1 MTAHSHHSTA
11 YDLVIIGF
19 GMASHRLLQELGQL
33 SLAPKRILV
42 LGEETLPAYNR
53 VLLPQLIE
61 DSSTD
66 ISLPALNFGQNI
78 VTVLSDE
85 KVVSISRQTQ
95 QLHTESGKC
104 FVYRQLVFATGSAP
118 VFPDFCNEE
127 DIAGSGMCG
136 RMLALRHTGD
146 VAKISE
152 FPAGSHIV
160 IQGGGFIALE
170 TAAAL
175 SAHYRVSV
183 CHRGPYLMNRLLD
196 ETASLLLQASLEQR
210 GIEVLLQTEIN
221 GAKAS
226 PHKLQLALSGPAGLR
241 TVAADLLIAA
251 LGVKPRCELA
261 KLAGINTN
269 RGILVN
275 HQMQSSDP
283 DIFAI
288 GECAECNGETVGLV
302 APVYQQAVV
311 LAQVL
316 TRPVLSGQTHAR
328 YQANTSATN
337 LKISGLAIS
346 TVGDIGALLKNTN
359 PALNSLVYQDQQQ
372 GDYRR
377 IWLLNG
383 QLQGAVLCGDTS
395 LIQHYQQLMHVPQTT
410 SPVTGKEDWLNTW
423 LFQVA

>member
-1 MTAHSHHSTA
+1 M
-11 YDLVIIGF
+11 Y
-19 GMASHRLLQELGQL
+19 
-33 SLAPKRILV
+33 
-42 LGEETLPAYNR
+42 
-53 VLLPQLIE
+53 
-61 DSSTD
+61 
-66 ISLPALNFGQNI
+66 
-78 VTVLSDE
+78 
-85 KVVSISRQTQ
+85 
-95 QLHTESGKC
+95 
-104 FVYRQLVFATGSAP
+104 
-118 VFPDFCNEE
+118 
-127 DIAGSGMCG
+127 G

-226 PHKLQLALSGPAGLR
+226 PAQTTARTVRTCRFTHCRCRVANCSAWGKTALR
-241 TVAADLLIAA
+241 T
-251 LGVKPRCELA
+251 GE
-261 KLAGINTN
+261 AG
-269 RGILVN
+269 RHQHQPGILVN

-410 SPVTGKEDWLNTW
+410 SPVTGKRTG
-423 LFQVA
+423 

>member
-1 MTAHSHHSTA
+1 MKAYSQNSST

-66 ISLPALNFGQNI
+66 ISLPALNFGQNV
-78 VTVLSDE
+78 VTVLTDE

-95 QLHTESGKC
+95 QLQTKSGKC
-104 FVYRQLVFATGSAP
+104 FVYRQLVFATGSTP
-118 VFPDFCNEE
+118 VFPDFYNEE
-127 DIAGSGMCG
+127 DIAGSGMYG

-152 FPAGSHIV
+152 FPAGSRIV

-226 PHKLQLALSGPAGLR
+226 PHKIQLALSGPAGLR

-251 LGVKPRCELA
+251 LGVQPRCELA

-283 DIFAI
+283 DVFAI
-288 GECAECNGETVGLV
+288 GECAECNGETIGLV

-316 TRPVLSGQTHAR
+316 SGQTQAK
-328 YQANTSATN
+328 YQANTTATN
-337 LKISGLAIS
+337 LKINGLAIS
-346 TVGDIGALLKNTN
+346 SVGDISKLLQNNN
-359 PALNSLVYQDQQQ
+359 PGLISLTYQDQEQ

-377 IWLLNG
+377 VWLLNG
-383 QLQGAVLCGDTS
+383 HLQGAVMCGDTS
-395 LIQHYQQLMHVPQTT
+395 LIQHYQQQLQDPATPRQ
-410 SPVTGKEDWLNTW
+410 SAQPDNWLNSW

>member
-1 MTAHSHHSTA
+1 MTAHSHNSTV

-42 LGEETLPAYNR
+42 LGQEAVPAYNR

-66 ISLPALNFGQNI
+66 ISLPALHCGQNV
-78 VTVLSDE
+78 VTVLTNE

-95 QLHTESGKC
+95 QLHTESDKC

-118 VFPDFCNEE
+118 VFPDFCKEQ
-127 DIAGSGMCG
+127 DIADCGMYG
-136 RMLALRHTGD
+136 RILALRHTGD

-152 FPAGSHIV
+152 CPAGSHIV

-196 ETASLLLQASLEQR
+196 DTASLLLQASLEQR

-226 PHKLQLALSGPAGLR
+226 PDKLQLAVSGPAGVR
-241 TVAADLLIAA
+241 AVTADLLIAA
-251 LGVKPRCELA
+251 LGVTPRCELA
-261 KLAGINTN
+261 KMAGISTN

-275 HQMQSSDP
+275 NQMQSSDP
-283 DIFAI
+283 DVFAI
-288 GECAECNGETVGLV
+288 GECAECNDETIGLV

-316 TRPVLSGQTHAR
+316 SGQPDAR

-359 PALNSLVYQDQQQ
+359 PALNSLVYQDQQH

-383 QLQGAVLCGDTS
+383 QLQGAILCGDTS
-395 LIQHYQQLMHVPQTT
+395 LVQHYQQLMQPAKTANQTVA
-410 SPVTGKEDWLNTW
+410 SDDWLNSW